1 MESDLPDLDLRRVFW
16 GVVAVGSLFGL
27 IGLTVYSLLRR
38 GYDIRIAVRGRDVT
52 VRGPV
57 SAAMK
62 QDLAHFFSNDFP
74 AREKLV
80 IRARRR
86 PDRGYDLR
94 FSGPI
99 TPGERQQVRN
109 FLMSRR

>member
-1 MESDLPDLDLRRVFW
+1 METDLTDLDLRRVFW
-16 GVVAVGSLFGL
+16 GVVAAGSLFGL
-27 IGLTVYSLLRR
+27 IGLTVYSLLRS
-38 GYDIRIAVRGRDVT
+38 GYDIRIAVRGRDIS

-62 QDLAHFFSNDFP
+62 QELTHFFSNDFP
-74 AREKLV
+74 AKEKLT

-94 FSGPI
+94 FSGPVS
-99 TPGERQQVRN
+99 PGERQQVRN